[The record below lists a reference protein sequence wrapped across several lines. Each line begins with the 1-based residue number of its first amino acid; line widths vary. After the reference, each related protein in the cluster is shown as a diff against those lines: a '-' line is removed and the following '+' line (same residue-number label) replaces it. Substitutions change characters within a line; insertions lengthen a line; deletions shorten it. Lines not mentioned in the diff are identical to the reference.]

1 MPVSLEFDGAAQR
14 AASSSKPGPYEIVFN
29 TLARPRQTSRRT
41 RTLGPII
48 EAARATREVAWGRW
62 LDNVDPPSSSAAVPS
77 LVPGGEAEGGQR
89 QPSLAGR
96 FSDGPRPA
104 LSTEIMDSSGDI
116 SRPGT

>member
-1 MPVSLEFDGAAQR
+1 MG
-14 AASSSKPGPYEIVFN
+14 
-29 TLARPRQTSRRT
+29 
-41 RTLGPII
+41 
-48 EAARATREVAWGRW
+48 GRW
-62 LDNVDPPSSSAAVPS
+62 LDNVDPPSSSAVPS

-96 FSDGPRPA
+96 FSNGPRPA

>member
-1 MPVSLEFDGAAQR
+1 MG
-14 AASSSKPGPYEIVFN
+14 
-29 TLARPRQTSRRT
+29 
-41 RTLGPII
+41 
-48 EAARATREVAWGRW
+48 GRW

>member
-1 MPVSLEFDGAAQR
+1 MGGV
-14 AASSSKPGPYEIVFN
+14 KPGGRG
-29 TLARPRQTSRRT
+29 LA
-41 RTLGPII
+41 
-48 EAARATREVAWGRW
+48 
-62 LDNVDPPSSSAAVPS
+62 DPSTAVPI
-77 LVPGGEAEGGQR
+77 LEPGSAAEGGQR